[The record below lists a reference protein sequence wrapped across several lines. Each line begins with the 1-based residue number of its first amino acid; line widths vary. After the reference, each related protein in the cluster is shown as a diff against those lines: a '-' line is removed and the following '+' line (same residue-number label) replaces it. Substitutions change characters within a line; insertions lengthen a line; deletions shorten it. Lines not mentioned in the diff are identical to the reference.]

1 MRRSAWL
8 SGASLIVVTLGL
20 QLGCSEARRPTAVN
34 RSPPPAADAAARP
47 AYEGPAELDAEPIVD
62 ETEPQPHVTR
72 SAITPIYDEKADA
85 RAQIAA
91 ALEVARRDHK
101 RVLVKFGGNWCG
113 WCFKLHDVFHND
125 PEVAPLIRNEYVVVL
140 VDSNTNADL
149 LRSYGQDNEK
159 HGFPFLTV
167 LDADG
172 QVLVNQNT
180 ADLEDGPRHDPA
192 KVRAFLA
199 QWQAERP
206 SAEAAWQAALEEARR
221 EDKLVLLYAS
231 APWCGWCHRLADLLA
246 ELDPLLS
253 RDYVPLKVDTE
264 RMQGGAD
271 LVARLRPQ
279 DSQGIPWM
287 AIAKPDGRVLITSD
301 GPNGNIGRPASP
313 EEAAHF
319 MAMLGATERRLS
331 EEDLAQIAQA
341 IQLPAT
347 EARSP

>member
-1 MRRSAWL
+1 MRLSAWL
-8 SGASLIVVTLGL
+8 CGAISVVVALGL
-20 QLGCSEARRPTAVN
+20 QLGCGEARRPTAVHLA
-34 RSPPPAADAAARP
+34 PPPAADAAERP
-47 AYEGPAELDAEPIVD
+47 AYEGPVELDAEPIVD
-62 ETEPQPHVTR
+62 SGSAPQPRVTR
-72 SAITPIYDEKADA
+72 APIYDEHADA

-101 RVLVKFGGNWCG
+101 RVLLKFGGNWCG
-113 WCFKLHDVFHND
+113 WCFKLHDVFHYD
-125 PEVAPLIRNEYVVVL
+125 PEVASLIRNEYVVVM

-192 KVRAFLA
+192 KVRALLEK
-199 QWQAERP
+199 WQAERP
-206 SAEAAWQAALEEARR
+206 SAEAAWQAALEQARSK
-221 EDKLVLLYAS
+221 DKLVLLYAS

-246 ELDPLLS
+246 KLDPLLS
-253 RDYVPLKVDTE
+253 RDYVPLKIDTE
-264 RMQGGAD
+264 RMQAGAD

-287 AIAKPDGRVLITSD
+287 AIATPDGRVLITSD
-301 GPNGNIGRPASP
+301 GPNGNIGCPAAP

-331 EEDLAQIAQA
+331 DEDLIQIGQEIRPPTTDAKA
-341 IQLPAT
+341 P
-347 EARSP
+347 